1 MFDMINELIDYFGLS
16 VMPETFGEF
25 LPWFVAV
32 LIGIEFVLFI
42 FDSVFY
48 TIRQLSRGCK

>member
-1 MFDMINELIDYFGLS
+1 MFNLINDLGAYFGLS

-25 LPWFVAV
+25 LPWFILFLFGV
-32 LIGIEFVLFI
+32 EFVLFC

-48 TIRQLSRGCK
+48 TIRTLAKGVK